1 MVATLSV
8 QADRFEDGEVAYDRG
23 DYAAAAQL
31 WREAAEQGHAKA
43 QYNLGILYYK
53 GQGTPR
59 DYAKAMQWFRKAA
72 YHEIAQAQYNLGI
85 MYHQAEGTPINY
97 VKAALWYRK
106 AAEQGHAKAQY
117 NLGVLYKQGHGVP
130 QDSIQAMMWFR
141 LAASNLPAGHEGHKE
156 VEEQIEKLAAQM
168 APQQLEEAKR
178 RAQEWKPTK

>member
-43 QYNLGILYYK
+43 QYNLGVLYT
-53 GQGTPR
+53 QGLGIQQ
-59 DYAKAMQWFRKAA
+59 DYSATMQW
-72 YHEIAQAQYNLGI
+72 YY
-85 MYHQAEGTPINY
+85 
-97 VKAALWYRK
+97 K